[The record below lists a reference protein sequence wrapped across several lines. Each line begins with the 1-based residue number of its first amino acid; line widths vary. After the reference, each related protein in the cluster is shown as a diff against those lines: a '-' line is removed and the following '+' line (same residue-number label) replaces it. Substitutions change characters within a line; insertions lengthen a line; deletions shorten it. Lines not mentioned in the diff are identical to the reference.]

1 MIKLSKQIAILIY
14 NLIYN
19 ERWRK
24 LVDSGDTKAANSLKE
39 DEENKDEEK
48 SKIARP
54 ESPFGGV
61 SDGSWVS
68 AETEKIYGDCS
79 CCHYTQT
86 IKPEMLRVLS
96 NQMRYR
102 WYRHSYP
109 LSRSLVDF
117 LQLVPDPEWFAKVF

>member
-1 MIKLSKQIAILIY
+1 MKP
-14 NLIYN
+14 
-19 ERWRK
+19 
-24 LVDSGDTKAANSLKE
+24 VDSGDNEAADPLKE

-61 SDGSWVS
+61 RDGSWVS
-68 AETEKIYGDCS
+68 AETEEIYGDCS

-96 NQMRYR
+96 NQMRYHQ
-102 WYRHSYP
+102 YRYFYP
-109 LSRSLVDF
+109 LPCSLVDF
-117 LQLVPDPEWFAKVF
+117 LQLFPDPE

>member
-1 MIKLSKQIAILIY
+1 MKP
-14 NLIYN
+14 
-19 ERWRK
+19 
-24 LVDSGDTKAANSLKE
+24 VDSGDNEAADPLKE

-79 CCHYTQT
+79 CCYCTQT
-86 IKPEMLRVLS
+86 IKPQMLRVLS

-102 WYRHSYP
+102 RYRYSYP
-109 LSRSLVDF
+109 LSRSVVDF
-117 LQLVPDPEWFAKVF
+117 LQLVPDPE